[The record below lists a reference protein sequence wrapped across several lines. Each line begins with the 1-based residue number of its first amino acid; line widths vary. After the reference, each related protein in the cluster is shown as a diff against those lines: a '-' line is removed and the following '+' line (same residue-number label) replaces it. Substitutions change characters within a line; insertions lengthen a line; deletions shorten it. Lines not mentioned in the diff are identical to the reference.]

1 MFNDFRNW
9 RFQMPVISGST
20 LTVRDNSESILIIPT
35 WALEEVLTFCSF
47 YVLLMCFSENYS
59 MYTKRNFG
67 FVLYKVGHIHSSLSA
82 LYLC

>member
-1 MFNDFRNW
+1 MYNSIFDTSVLKMFNDFRNW

-47 YVLLMCFSENYS
+47 YVLLHVFFRKLFYA
-59 MYTKRNFG
+59 
-67 FVLYKVGHIHSSLSA
+67 YKTELRFCTV
-82 LYLC
+82 